1 MWLQNDRYSVGKDR
15 ISAIKK
21 VCFGSVTVLGFANV
35 VRVVKFVINGEK
47 PFHGLVEVHCL
58 T

>member
-1 MWLQNDRYSVGKDR
+1 MTVIQLVKDR
-15 ISAIKK
+15 ISAIQK

-47 PFHGLVEVHCL
+47 PFYGLVEVHCL